1 MMLYPSMNDLL
12 KKVPNRYALVNVAA
26 KRARDIADEAEANP
40 DVHLNE
46 KPVSLA
52 LDDIINDRIVPVEA
66 PEEEEPVFE
75 AHKEFISPY
84 GDEEAYPEEENEEQE
99 TE

>member
-66 PEEEEPVFE
+66 PEGTAARP
-75 AHKEFISPY
+75 
-84 GDEEAYPEEENEEQE
+84 Q
-99 TE
+99 